1 MLLVTKF
8 VSALS
13 TRSNIPSQASAT
25 DRNYTPAFDREV
37 KVCNTRV
44 SHSKELLCSDTRLSH
59 AQVSDSPR
67 VAYARL
73 SSAHGL
79 SAAQLSS
86 ASV

>member
-25 DRNYTPAFDREV
+25 DRNYTPAFDVEV

-44 SHSKELLCSDTRLSH
+44 SHSKELLAVIPVCPTRRL
-59 AQVSDSPR
+59 AIRRELRTR
-67 VAYARL
+67 VYQAL
-73 SSAHGL
+73 TD
-79 SAAQLSS
+79 
-86 ASV
+86 